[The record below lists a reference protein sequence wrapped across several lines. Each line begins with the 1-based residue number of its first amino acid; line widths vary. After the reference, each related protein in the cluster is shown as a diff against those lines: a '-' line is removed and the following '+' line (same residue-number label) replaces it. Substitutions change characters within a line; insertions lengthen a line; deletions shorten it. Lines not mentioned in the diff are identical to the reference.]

1 LALQVRAMGRGDGT
15 CTLEAL
21 QWIGVAV
28 ERRRWAGRSMRSLH
42 GAAVDCGDSTRSG
55 LECVK
60 VSGSGEDKLSRI
72 DLFICSGSSLILA

>member
-1 LALQVRAMGRGDGT
+1 MGRGDGT

-60 VSGSGEDKLSRI
+60 VSGSGEEQTEQNRSFYLLRV
-72 DLFICSGSSLILA
+72 LAYPGVR